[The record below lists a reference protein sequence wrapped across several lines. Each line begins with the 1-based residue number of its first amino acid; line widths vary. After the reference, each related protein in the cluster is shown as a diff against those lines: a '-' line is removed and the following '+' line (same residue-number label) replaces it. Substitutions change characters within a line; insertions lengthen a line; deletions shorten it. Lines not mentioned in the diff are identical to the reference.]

1 MKSWS
6 VTVLSE
12 NSVLKRFVQDP
23 DPDALHKFLTRNY
36 PEADYHSVY
45 EAGFCGFWI
54 HERLTALGIDNM
66 VVNPAD
72 VPATVD
78 EKIRK
83 TDAVDSAKL
92 ARSLRAKELKGI
104 YTPDSTSLEI
114 RSLIRLKSTITK
126 DVTRQKNRIKAHLRF
141 LGYEI
146 PEDMCSK
153 YWPKRFVVWLREL
166 DMKTQSGRQS
176 LDFMLDLLENLRTE
190 KLQMTRALRALSRTE
205 QYEKPLELM
214 MSVPGVGQQ
223 VAMALLAE
231 IVDIKRFKDAGQLA
245 KYVGLVP
252 MCHDSGDHQ
261 GIGDIT
267 IRKHSFLRTLIV
279 EASWIAIRQDPA
291 MTLAFEGYCKRM
303 KPSEAIIKIARK
315 LVNRIYFVM
324 KWHKPYVNSV
334 VS

>member
-1 MKSWS
+1 
-6 VTVLSE
+6 
-12 NSVLKRFVQDP
+12 
-23 DPDALHKFLTRNY
+23 
-36 PEADYHSVY
+36 
-45 EAGFCGFWI
+45 
-54 HERLTALGIDNM
+54 
-66 VVNPAD
+66 
-72 VPATVD
+72 
-78 EKIRK
+78 
-83 TDAVDSAKL
+83 
-92 ARSLRAKELKGI
+92 
-104 YTPDSTSLEI
+104 
-114 RSLIRLKSTITK
+114 
-126 DVTRQKNRIKAHLRF
+126 
-141 LGYEI
+141 
-146 PEDMCSK
+146 
-153 YWPKRFVVWLREL
+153 
-166 DMKTQSGRQS
+166 
-176 LDFMLDLLENLRTE
+176 
-190 KLQMTRALRALSRTE
+190 
-205 QYEKPLELM
+205 
-214 MSVPGVGQQ
+214 
-223 VAMALLAE
+223 MALLAE